1 MIIFTSCNQGVEES
15 ESSKKHTEE
24 VLQRADSVLV
34 EHNNTKEE
42 TLKVLE
48 QVIKKYT
55 PDTTKKQKHK

>member
-15 ESSKKHTEE
+15 DKVKDKHTEE
-24 VLQRADSVLV
+24 VLQRADSVLI

-48 QVIKKYT
+48 NVIEKYT
-55 PDTTKKQKHK
+55 PDTIEKHK